1 MKLTKYIVPLLFL
14 FGCVGGQVAVT
25 KDAQYYYDRADRA
38 LKKGKCLEAIETF
51 SKVVTSF
58 PGSDL
63 SDDAQY
69 RLGNAYFCSEQY
81 TEAIFEYERVIE
93 NHRRS
98 PFVERA
104 EFQIAR
110 CHFEQSLPVKLD
122 QSETEKA
129 SRLFALFQRNYPESS
144 LSEEAQKYISKCRD
158 KLAEKLYLAGKDYSK
173 LGDKEAALIYY
184 NEVLNL
190 YDDTNWVSYAQ
201 FGKGEIL
208 LDQGKFDEAL
218 NAFSKVTERNSN
230 KNLLRKAY
238 QKINKIQR
246 TQGKR

>member
-25 KDAQYYYDRADRA
+25 KDAKYYYDRADSA

-69 RLGNAYFCSEQY
+69 GLGNAYFCSEQY
-81 TEAIFEYERVIE
+81 TEAIFEYERVIK

-98 PFVERA
+98 PFLERA

-110 CHFEQSLPVKLD
+110 SYFKQSLPVKLD

-129 SRLFALFQRNYPESS
+129 LRLFALFQRNYPESS

-184 NEVLNL
+184 DEVLNL

-218 NAFSKVTERNSN
+218 KAFSKVTERNSN